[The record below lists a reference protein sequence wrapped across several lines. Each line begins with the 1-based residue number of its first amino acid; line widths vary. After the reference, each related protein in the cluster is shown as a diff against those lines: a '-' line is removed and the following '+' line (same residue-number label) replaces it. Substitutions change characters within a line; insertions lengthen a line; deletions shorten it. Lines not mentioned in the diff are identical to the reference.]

1 MAPDSDTIVVQL
13 PEDLRTSST
22 LDDEMETDERHQDN
36 PTTPIEQTTQETP
49 SASQQATK
57 TLKKAVNAATGPQN
71 PNNQE
76 KPNNQNTQNI
86 QNTQNT
92 QNTQQNKTSY
102 ASVAA
107 QNNGNTWTTVSTKKK
122 TNKKPA
128 SYYQAV
134 LTLTQPTS
142 HTPLQIRDLINE
154 EFTKGGIKDPVVK
167 EVTTSR
173 KNNIILTTTPTYSG
187 EYLVQHKHIWHQK
200 FELKN
205 VQLLESWTKVVVHN
219 VPTEWEGAETLE
231 ILHTEIPAYNN
242 GLQIT
247 GNPYWISREWQNKK
261 NSSIVI
267 AFKTAEDAA
276 RLGDSNEHHPLW
288 DPLCPT
294 TSQGAQP
301 FIDWIEEQD
310 LELLNTPGVGTF
322 FRPHLSRETVLDLSL
337 VTPDLASKATDWQTI
352 PETGSDH
359 YGLLFSIQTNADLV
373 ENPTNQPRFNTATDV
388 NEQAE
393 RAQPIGVHSQ
403 LSGGQQLARL
413 ARIG

>member
-1 MAPDSDTIVVQL
+1 MAESHLSQNKLLQL
-13 PEDLRTSST
+13 LDVFRDFTELGRVTQQMTEKFTAQLAYQTAT
-22 LDDEMETDERHQDN
+22 LT
-36 PTTPIEQTTQETP
+36 

-57 TLKKAVNAATGPQN
+57 TLKKA
-71 PNNQE
+71 
-76 KPNNQNTQNI
+76 
-86 QNTQNT
+86 
-92 QNTQQNKTSY
+92 
-102 ASVAA
+102 
-107 QNNGNTWTTVSTKKK
+107 NNGNTWTTVSTKKK

-276 RLGDSNEHHPLW
+276 RLGGRITILGQTLFTEKFKPIAASTQCLNCQQFGHP
-288 DPLCPT
+288 
-294 TSQGAQP
+294 
-301 FIDWIEEQD
+301 
-310 LELLNTPGVGTF
+310 
-322 FRPHLSRETVLDLSL
+322 
-337 VTPDLASKATDWQTI
+337 ATRCR
-352 PETGSDH
+352 
-359 YGLLFSIQTNADLV
+359 
-373 ENPTNQPRFNTATDV
+373 NQPACNLCGEEHATTTHKCSVCNTKGKPCNHTLPHCSNCKEPHFA
-388 NEQAE
+388 NSKECELYQAVTKSIP
-393 RAQPIGVHSQ
+393 AGF
-403 LSGGQQLARL
+403 
-413 ARIG
+413 